1 MDENTPSDDIDCG
14 AEDPTAPELQ
24 GGTKHTHMIFINL
37 FSMFFVICMVKMKK
51 VWNVYVCAPRHELMH
66 LHLTCT

>member
-24 GGTKHTHMIFINL
+24 GGTKHTHMIFIN
-37 FSMFFVICMVKMKK
+37 FFGDLYGQDEKSLKCLCM
-51 VWNVYVCAPRHELMH
+51 
-66 LHLTCT
+66 CTAT

>member
-24 GGTKHTHMIFINL
+24 GGTKHTPMIFIN
-37 FSMFFVICMVKMKK
+37 FFGDLYGQDEKSLKCLCM
-51 VWNVYVCAPRHELMH
+51 
-66 LHLTCT
+66 CTAT

>member
-14 AEDPTAPELQ
+14 AEDPTTPELQ

-51 VWNVYVCAPRHELMH
+51 VWNVYVCAP
-66 LHLTCT
+66 